1 MNTSQTLSKI
11 KVVII
16 DDDIPSIRLLERS
29 LSEREDVLLC
39 GVAENLSDGEEL
51 VRRHS
56 PDLLFLDMEF
66 PGSNGLEWY
75 ENANL
80 PDNTKIVFH
89 TCYRRYIHDALSLRV
104 FDFLL
109 KPFDPSELEVIIKR
123 FRDASSNGSGQSN
136 RMLDGR
142 HSFDIP
148 GRETGSP
155 MKNPPYG
162 RPLAITSVINS
173 KIIVNPAEI
182 VYFRYLSDRKI
193 WECVFSNL
201 KRIILKKQTT
211 AETILAYGSDFVRTH
226 KHFIV
231 NMRYVGIISGND
243 CILLPPLDTITE
255 IKISKSYR
263 RDLLDRFYDI

>member
-1 MNTSQTLSKI
+1 MNTSAPASKI

-16 DDDIPSIRLLERS
+16 DDDIPSIRLLENG
-29 LSEREDVLLC
+29 LAERNDVVVC
-39 GVAENLSDGEEL
+39 GVADNLSDGEKL
-51 VRRHS
+51 VRLHN
-56 PDLLFLDMEF
+56 PDILFLDMEF
-66 PGSNGLEWY
+66 PGSNGLKWY

-80 PDNTKIVFH
+80 PASTKIVFH

-109 KPFDPSELEVIIKR
+109 KPFDPSDLEVILKR
-123 FRDASSNGSGQSN
+123 FRDASSGNCGHSD
-136 RMLDGR
+136 RLDGR
-142 HSFDIP
+142 HSFNIP
-148 GRETGSP
+148 GRETETQCG
-155 MKNPPYG
+155 NPSSG

-182 VYFRYLSDRKI
+182 VYFRYLSERKI

-211 AETILAYGSDFVRTH
+211 AETILAYGNDFVRTH

-231 NMRYVGIISGND
+231 NMRYVGIISGNE
-243 CILLPPLDTITE
+243 CILLPPLDSITE

>member
-1 MNTSQTLSKI
+1 MNLSNTLPKI

-16 DDDIPSIRLLERS
+16 DDDIPGIRILEKA
-29 LSEREDVLLC
+29 LSERDDVTLC
-39 GVAENLSDGEEL
+39 GTAENLSEGERL
-51 VRRHS
+51 VQLHA

-66 PGSNGLEWY
+66 PDSNGLKWY
-75 ENANL
+75 ENTNL
-80 PDNTKIVFH
+80 PASTRVVFH
-89 TCYRRYIHDALSLRV
+89 TCYKRYIHDALSLKV

-109 KPFDPSELEVIIKR
+109 KPFDPSDLEVILKR
-123 FRDASSNGSGQSN
+123 FHNLSSESAE
-136 RMLDGR
+136 RTTRLLDGR
-142 HSFDIP
+142 HTFDIP
-148 GRETGSP
+148 GRMTD
-155 MKNPPYG
+155 NPTVGHPYG

-243 CILLPPLDTITE
+243 CILLPPLDSITE

>member
-1 MNTSQTLSKI
+1 MNTLQEFPKI

-16 DDDIPSIRLLERS
+16 DDDVPSIRILEKA
-29 LSEREDVLLC
+29 LAERNDVTLC
-39 GVAENLSDGEEL
+39 ATAENLSEGEKL
-51 VRRHS
+51 VQLHI

-75 ENANL
+75 ENTTL
-80 PDNTKIVFH
+80 PSNTRVVFH
-89 TCYRRYIHDALSLRV
+89 TCYKRYIHDALSLRV

-109 KPFDPSELEVIIKR
+109 KPFEPSDLEVILKR
-123 FRDASSNGSGQSN
+123 FRNLSREQERHCARSLDN
-136 RMLDGR
+136 R
-142 HSFDIP
+142 HTFDIP
-148 GRETGSP
+148 GRMTGSA
-155 MKNPPYG
+155 NVTNSNS

-211 AETILAYGSDFVRTH
+211 ADTILAYGFDFVRTH

-243 CILLPPLDTITE
+243 CILLPPLDSITE